1 MGLWRLDG
9 SANKRLW
16 RGKEV
21 GMNQEVLLAQVR
33 AHVRER
39 LSADSS
45 GHDWWHI
52 DRVVRLARRLAEE
65 EGADVFLCE
74 LAALTHDLADWKI
87 NPDEARALADLG
99 AWLAAHGADEATI
112 AAVLEIIT
120 TMSFKGGGGAP
131 MRTLEGQIV
140 QDADR
145 LDAIGAIGIARA
157 FAYGGARGLLLHDPE
172 ETPREQMT
180 AAAYRSR
187 QAATITHFHE
197 KLLKLKDRMNTATA
211 GRLAAQRHA
220 VLEQFLEEFQSEWEG
235 ER

>member
-1 MGLWRLDG
+1 
-9 SANKRLW
+9 
-16 RGKEV
+16 
-21 GMNQEVLLAQVR
+21 MNQEELLAEAR

-39 LSADSS
+39 LEGDSS

-87 NPDEARALADLG
+87 NPDEAQALADLR
-99 AWLAAHGADEATI
+99 AWLTEHGADAAMV

-120 TMSFKGGGGAP
+120 SMSFKGGGGAP

-145 LDAIGAIGIARA
+145 LDAIGAVGIARA
-157 FAYGGARGLLLHDPE
+157 FAYGGAKGRLLHDPE
-172 ETPREQMT
+172 EAPRETMT
-180 AAAYRSR
+180 AAEYKSH
-187 QAATITHFHE
+187 QAATITHFYE
-197 KLLKLKDRMNTATA
+197 KLLKLKERMNTATA
-211 GRLAAQRHA
+211 RRLAAHRHA
-220 VLEQFLEEFQSEWEG
+220 VLEQFLEEFQAEWDG

>member
-1 MGLWRLDG
+1 MD
-9 SANKRLW
+9 
-16 RGKEV
+16 
-21 GMNQEVLLAQVR
+21 QTHLLAEAR
-33 AHVRER
+33 AHVRAR
-39 LSADSS
+39 LEGDSS

-87 NPDEARALADLG
+87 NPDEARALADLRD
-99 AWLAAHGADEATI
+99 WLGEHGADEPTI
-112 AAVLEIIT
+112 AAVMEIIT
-120 TMSFKGGGGAP
+120 AMSFKGGGGAP

-157 FAYGGARGLLLHDPE
+157 FAYGGAKGRLLHDPE
-172 ETPREQMT
+172 EAPRQQMT
-180 AAAYRSR
+180 AAEYKSH
-187 QAATITHFHE
+187 QAATVTHFYE

-211 GRLAAQRHA
+211 KRLATHRHA
-220 VLEQFLEEFQSEWEG
+220 VLEQFLEEFLAEWQG

>member
-1 MGLWRLDG
+1 
-9 SANKRLW
+9 
-16 RGKEV
+16 
-21 GMNQEVLLAQVR
+21 MNQEALLAEAR

-39 LSADSS
+39 LANDSS

-87 NPDEARALADLG
+87 NPDEARALADLRG
-99 AWLAAHGADEATI
+99 WLTEHGADEATV

-120 TMSFKGGGGAP
+120 SMSFKGGGGAP
-131 MRTLEGQIV
+131 MHTLEGQIV

-145 LDAIGAIGIARA
+145 LDAIGAVGIARA
-157 FAYGGARGLLLHDPE
+157 FAYGGAKGRLLHDPE
-172 ETPREQMT
+172 EIPREQMT
-180 AAAYRSR
+180 AAEYKSH
-187 QAATITHFHE
+187 QAATITHFYE

-211 GRLAAQRHA
+211 RRLAAHRHA
-220 VLEQFLEEFQSEWEG
+220 VLEQFLEEFQAEWEG

>member
-1 MGLWRLDG
+1 MDR
-9 SANKRLW
+9 AR
-16 RGKEV
+16 
-21 GMNQEVLLAQVR
+21 LLAETR

-39 LSADSS
+39 LEGDSS

-87 NPDEARALADLG
+87 NSDEARALADLRG
-99 AWLAAHGADEATI
+99 WLGEHGADEPTI
-112 AAVLEIIT
+112 AAVMEIIT
-120 TMSFKGGGGAP
+120 SMSFKGGGGQP

-157 FAYGGARGLLLHDPE
+157 FAYGGAKGRLLHDPE
-172 ETPREQMT
+172 EAPRQQMT
-180 AAAYRSR
+180 AAEYKSH
-187 QAATITHFHE
+187 QAATITHFYE
-197 KLLKLKDRMNTATA
+197 KLLKLRDRMNTATA
-211 GRLAAQRHA
+211 QRLAAQRHA
-220 VLEQFLEEFQSEWEG
+220 VLEQFLAEFLAEWEG

>member
-1 MGLWRLDG
+1 MDR
-9 SANKRLW
+9 
-16 RGKEV
+16 E
-21 GMNQEVLLAQVR
+21 QVLAEAR

-39 LSADSS
+39 LEGDSS

-87 NPDEARALADLG
+87 NPDEARALADLRG
-99 AWLAAHGADEATI
+99 WLSEHGADEPTVV
-112 AAVLEIIT
+112 AVMEIIT
-120 TMSFKGGGGAP
+120 SMSFKGGGGAP

-157 FAYGGARGLLLHDPE
+157 FAYGGAKGLLLHDPE
-172 ETPREQMT
+172 EAPRQQMT
-180 AAAYRSR
+180 AAEYKSR
-187 QAATITHFHE
+187 QAATITHFYE
-197 KLLKLKDRMNTATA
+197 KLLKLQDRMNTATA
-211 GRLAAQRHA
+211 RRLAAQRHA
-220 VLEQFLEEFQSEWEG
+220 VLEQFLDEFLAEWQG

>member
-1 MGLWRLDG
+1 
-9 SANKRLW
+9 
-16 RGKEV
+16 
-21 GMNQEVLLAQVR
+21 MNRAQLLASAR

-39 LSADSS
+39 LEGDSS

-87 NPDEARALADLG
+87 NPDEARALADLRG
-99 AWLAAHGADEATI
+99 WLSEHGADEPTI
-112 AAVLEIIT
+112 AAVMEIIT
-120 TMSFKGGGGAP
+120 SMSFKGGGGAP

-157 FAYGGARGLLLHDPE
+157 FAYGGAKGRLLHDPE
-172 ETPREQMT
+172 EAPRQQMT
-180 AAAYRSR
+180 AAEYKSH
-187 QAATITHFHE
+187 QAATITHFYE
-197 KLLKLKDRMNTATA
+197 KLLKLQDRMNTATA
-211 GRLAAQRHA
+211 KRLAAQRHA
-220 VLEQFLEEFQSEWEG
+220 VLEQFLEEFLAEWQG

>member
-1 MGLWRLDG
+1 MDR
-9 SANKRLW
+9 A
-16 RGKEV
+16 
-21 GMNQEVLLAQVR
+21 QLLAEAR

-39 LSADSS
+39 LGGDSS

-52 DRVVRLARRLAEE
+52 ERVVRLARRLAEE

-87 NPDEARALADLG
+87 NPDEARALADLRG
-99 AWLAAHGADEATI
+99 WLSAHGADEPTV

-120 TMSFKGGGGAP
+120 SMSFKGGGGAP

-157 FAYGGARGLLLHDPE
+157 FAYGGAKGRRLHDPE
-172 ETPREQMT
+172 EAPRQQMT
-180 AAAYRSR
+180 AAEYQSH
-187 QAATITHFHE
+187 QAATITHFYE
-197 KLLKLKDRMNTATA
+197 KLLKLQERVNTATA
-211 GRLAAQRHA
+211 RRLAAHRHA
-220 VLEQFLEEFQSEWEG
+220 VLEQFLEEFFAEWQG